1 MSLHRG
7 LTEISR
13 MQQKKSSTF
22 SIVKRLFL
30 LVCVFHLSHSLV
42 FSGTSNPCASKKGT
56 ASFYDRK
63 FEGRRT
69 SSGERYRHDSLTAAH
84 KTLAF
89 GTRVRVTHLSSG
101 KQVVVRVNDRLPM
114 RSTRIIDLS
123 GKAAQTLNMV
133 RAGLAKV
140 EVVCVADTTR

>member
-1 MSLHRG
+1 M
-7 LTEISR
+7 
-13 MQQKKSSTF
+13 KA
-22 SIVKRLFL
+22 LFL
-30 LVCVFHLSHSLV
+30 LVCTVFISTSVL
-42 FSGTSNPCASKKGT
+42 FSGTSNPCAPKKGT
-56 ASFYDRK
+56 ASFYGRK

-101 KQVVVRVNDRLPM
+101 KKVVVRINDRLPM

-140 EVVCVADTTR
+140 EVVCIADTAR